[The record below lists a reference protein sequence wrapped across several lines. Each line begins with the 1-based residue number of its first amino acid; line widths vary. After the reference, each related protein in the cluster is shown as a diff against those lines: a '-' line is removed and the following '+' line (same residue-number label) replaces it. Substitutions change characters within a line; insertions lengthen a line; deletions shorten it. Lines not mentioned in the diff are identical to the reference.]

1 MLRSRLGTH
10 SGAITIAIIVKEE
23 EEEEEEEEDEEGALG
38 VEYTGTVAT
47 LLDAIT

>member
-10 SGAITIAIIVKEE
+10 SGAITIAIIVKE